1 MGQYQNTGS
10 NQRHDEPTLIGP
22 NDRLVSIGW
31 HWNYGF
37 LRRSELDDKEGY
49 RGFCYEAPCGDMIY
63 TERGDHETI
72 CFFNEWKDGETGELY
87 LTLDPR
93 PTEFLVAE
101 YGSRTHPGRV
111 KL

>member
-1 MGQYQNTGS
+1 MGQQQDTSTDQYY
-10 NQRHDEPTLIGP
+10 DEPTQIGIK
-22 NDRLVSIGW
+22 DRLVSIGW

-37 LRRSELDDKEGY
+37 LRRSELDNTEGY
-49 RGFCYEAPCGDMIY
+49 RGFCYEYPDGDMIY
-63 TERGDHETI
+63 TEREDHEDV
-72 CFFNEWKDGETGELY
+72 CFFNEWLDAETHEKY

-101 YGSRTHPGRV
+101 YGSRRYPGRI